1 MAMRRFFVRVRLLPY
16 ISLFAE
22 AGIRVMTLG
31 RAA

>member
-1 MAMRRFFVRVRLLPY
+1 LPVFL
-16 ISLFAE
+16 LFAE